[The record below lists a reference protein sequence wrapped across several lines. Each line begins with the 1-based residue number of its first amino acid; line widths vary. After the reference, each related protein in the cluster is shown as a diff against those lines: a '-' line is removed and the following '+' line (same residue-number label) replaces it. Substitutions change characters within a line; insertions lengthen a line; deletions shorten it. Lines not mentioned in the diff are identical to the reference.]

1 MRVVGENQDESKRP
15 LKQRRTRQ
23 ETLRK
28 PSTNYQSTD
37 NTRGQH
43 TRTTRPAFEEVTSL
57 LKAR

>member
-37 NTRGQH
+37 NIHGQ
-43 TRTTRPAFEEVTSL
+43 TRPAFEEVTSL